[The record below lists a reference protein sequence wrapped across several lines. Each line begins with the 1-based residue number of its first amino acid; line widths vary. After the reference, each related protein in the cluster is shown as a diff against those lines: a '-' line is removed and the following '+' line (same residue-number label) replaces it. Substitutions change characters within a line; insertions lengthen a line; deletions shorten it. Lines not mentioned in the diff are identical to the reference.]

1 MAEVNSRNQY
11 IAAFSVNII
20 SLAVGASIGWLSP
33 FVSLLQSENSPV
45 EQVSSEQ
52 VSWIGGLF
60 CVGALVGTFVYGW
73 LSETI
78 GRFWTSILLAF
89 PQIGWWMSII
99 VGSTIEHLFIGRFLA
114 GLSAGGVFV
123 LIPLYVA
130 EISEDRIRGTL
141 GSFFIFS
148 INFGTLLSFIA
159 GNYLEYKTV
168 AYVMVALP
176 IIFLFVFVFLPE
188 TPQFLLKRGK
198 EKDAE
203 KSLKFLRGCKSSAE
217 TPEFV
222 KNELLELSKKI
233 SENSNENES
242 SVLEKLKSSTNK
254 KALKIGVVLVLVN
267 QLSGCF
273 ALINYTAEIF
283 MESGSSL
290 SPNMSA
296 IVVGIIQLAGSCIS
310 TVVVDRVSRKIL
322 YFVSCVGTMFGLIAF
337 GLHGYLKL
345 SLNVSMFNW
354 VPIASLS
361 FVIFIASIGLLP
373 LTFIMLSEVL
383 PQQIRSFGVSF
394 CTAILWFVAFLLL
407 RFFSKIVALLQLYL
421 CMWIF
426 SGFVFFGMIFV
437 IFFVPETKNKS
448 MEEIEKA
455 L

>member
-1 MAEVNSRNQY
+1 M
-11 IAAFSVNII
+11 
-20 SLAVGASIGWLSP
+20 
-33 FVSLLQSENSPV
+33 
-45 EQVSSEQ
+45 
-52 VSWIGGLF
+52 
-60 CVGALVGTFVYGW
+60 
-73 LSETI
+73 
-78 GRFWTSILLAF
+78 
-89 PQIGWWMSII
+89 
-99 VGSTIEHLFIGRFLA
+99 
-114 GLSAGGVFV
+114 
-123 LIPLYVA
+123 
-130 EISEDRIRGTL
+130 
-141 GSFFIFS
+141 
-148 INFGTLLSFIA
+148 
-159 GNYLEYKTV
+159 
-168 AYVMVALP
+168 
-176 IIFLFVFVFLPE
+176 
-188 TPQFLLKRGK
+188 
-198 EKDAE
+198 
-203 KSLKFLRGCKSSAE
+203 
-217 TPEFV
+217 
-222 KNELLELSKKI
+222 
-233 SENSNENES
+233 
-242 SVLEKLKSSTNK
+242 
-254 KALKIGVVLVLVN
+254 VLVLVN

-310 TVVVDRVSRKIL
+310 TVVVDKVPRKVL
-322 YFVSCVGTMFGLIAF
+322 YLISCLGSMFGLISF

-407 RFFSKIVALLQLYL
+407 RFFSTIVALLQLYL

-426 SGFVFFGMIFV
+426 SGFVFFGMVFV